1 MEAIAMTGS
10 ATRRLLFL
18 GCLVLLAT
26 GCSTHEAPNT
36 RLFKQWNAKCKEAA
50 DLLETIKDVSSAK
63 TAEPKLKVVM
73 QELHKLDERLQE
85 SYDSEDVDAV
95 DAPRITKHVA
105 EGIGQMQRLMVESL
119 RIGQNPELRA
129 ALGETWKSLPAA
141 AMMDAQGN
149 LPATE

>member
-1 MEAIAMTGS
+1 MTGS

-26 GCSTHEAPNT
+26 GCSTRQTHNT
-36 RLFKQWNAKCKEAA
+36 QLLKQWNVKCKEAA
-50 DLLETIKDVSSAK
+50 DLLETIKDVPSAK
-63 TAEPKLKVVM
+63 AAEPKLKVVI
-73 QELHKLDERLQE
+73 ETWRKIHEKLEA
-85 SYDSEDVDAV
+85 YDPEEVEDS
-95 DAPRITKHVA
+95 PRMTRHAA
-105 EGIGQMQRLMVESL
+105 EGIGVFQRVMVESL